1 MKGVWF
7 FGNNYVIPNTDN
19 VVLGGT
25 QQKDRWDTNVDIKDT
40 EMILSRIGSVFPAL
54 ARAPIVRALLCAK
67 LTRELFLM
75 VYTLLLTYRKTF
87 GLVCVLVVRLFASI
101 ARLWTVS
108 SSFTT
113 TATVDRALRWRWVV
127 LSMW

>member
-54 ARAPIVRALLCAK
+54 ARAPIVSRTSRFALG
-67 LTRELFLM
+67 TEIVSYDFL
-75 VYTLLLTYRKTF
+75 VLERRKTF
-87 GLVCVLVVRLFASI
+87 GSDCVPAVHLCAWI
-101 ARLWTVS
+101 AKSSTVN
-108 SSFTT
+108 SSFTIT
-113 TATVDRALRWRWVV
+113 VTADPVLRWPWDV
-127 LSMW
+127 LLMS

>member
-40 EMILSRIGSVFPAL
+40 ETILSRIGSVFPAL
-54 ARAPIVRALLCAK
+54 ARAPIVSAPSRAGI
-67 LTRELFLM
+67 RPP
-75 VYTLLLTYRKTF
+75 
-87 GLVCVLVVRLFASI
+87 
-101 ARLWTVS
+101 
-108 SSFTT
+108 
-113 TATVDRALRWRWVV
+113 
-127 LSMW
+127 LSDGVQSVAGI